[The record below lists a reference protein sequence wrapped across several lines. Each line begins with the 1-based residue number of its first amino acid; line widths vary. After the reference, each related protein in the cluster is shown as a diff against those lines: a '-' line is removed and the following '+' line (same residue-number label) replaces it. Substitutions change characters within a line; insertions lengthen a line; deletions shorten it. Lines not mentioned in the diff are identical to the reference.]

1 MSNFLINVRDH
12 LDAASLLAGFDVQ
25 YYKWNDARR
34 DGRPMFVLRRP
45 GPGGTSDYLV
55 QRPQVLL
62 ILVSANHLDI
72 DDSETR
78 MHDILRYLRGNYKS
92 PGIKHYE
99 PLGGITGPLYTE
111 DGRGVFQLNVQC
123 LTDDQ

>member
-1 MSNFLINVRDH
+1 MSNFLVNVRNH
-12 LDAASLLAGFDVQ
+12 LDAGNLLDGFQVQ

-45 GPGGTSDYLV
+45 GPGGASDYLV

-62 ILVSANHLDI
+62 ILISA
-72 DDSETR
+72 SER
-78 MHDILRYLRGNYKS
+78 DVRDAENSMHEILRYLRGNYKS
-92 PGIKHYE
+92 PGIKNYE
-99 PLGGITGPLYTE
+99 PLGGITGPTYTE